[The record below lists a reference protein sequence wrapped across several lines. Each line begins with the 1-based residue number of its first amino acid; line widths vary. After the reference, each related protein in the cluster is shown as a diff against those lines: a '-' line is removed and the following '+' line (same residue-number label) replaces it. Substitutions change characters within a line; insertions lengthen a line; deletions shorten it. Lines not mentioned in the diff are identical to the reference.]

1 MHCKWAVPILSE
13 CRLAWEQN
21 PFVPRFCVSFSLN
34 LLVSF
39 FPLITWILIYLVFF
53 FLFDM
58 HNTSICVWRC
68 LWYKVKQNVPTW
80 HDLLH
85 QEESNLSSSL
95 TIIITFFFFF
105 AFRAL
110 HFVHIQAYIFK
121 FFFSRNRNWKL
132 YYLNL
137 HILKYLSFVFT
148 QESLPGVLVLFPSKH
163 LETDHLLPFVI

>member
-1 MHCKWAVPILSE
+1 MSLGSVFFLTQFTCFL
-13 CRLAWEQN
+13 
-21 PFVPRFCVSFSLN
+21 FSTYYMNFN
-34 LLVSF
+34 LLR
-39 FPLITWILIYLVFF
+39 FF

-68 LWYKVKQNVPTW
+68 LWYKGKQNVPTW

-105 AFRAL
+105 FCFQSSAFCSYPGVY
-110 HFVHIQAYIFK
+110 FQVFFFQEIEIESYITSICIFK
-121 FFFSRNRNWKL
+121 
-132 YYLNL
+132 
-137 HILKYLSFVFT
+137 I
-148 QESLPGVLVLFPSKH
+148 SLICLCTRELARGLVLFPSKH